1 MTMATEKKETNG
13 TTKAT
18 RTRSANKPK
27 SQGRLIGDAID
38 MFEAMPTD
46 IRSKVLAMLNA
57 QYPTTFASSIVSRQL
72 ADLPAES

>member
-1 MTMATEKKETNG
+1 MATEKKETNG

-18 RTRSANKPK
+18 RTRGANKPK

-38 MFEAMPTD
+38 MFETMPTE
-46 IRSKVLAMLNA
+46 IRSKVLAMLIA